1 MPAMNAART
10 LERTFGAIPAD
21 WVDEVILVDDYS
33 TDETVELARKLPL
46 HLVWHPHNAGYGA
59 NQKTCY
65 LEALQRDADAVVM
78 LHPDGQYE
86 PELIPSMVEPILRD
100 RADLVLGSRLAVP
113 GMALENGMPRWK
125 YHVNQALTAVE
136 NRVMGT
142 HLTEAH
148 TGYRAYSRRL
158 LLTVPFLRNSSD
170 FSFDSELLMQAS
182 YFGMRIEEVPARGRY
197 FDEASSVGLR
207 SGVIYGVKTLWAGLR
222 LLLHRAHL
230 LPSKKFRSPKAPV
243 DEG

>member
-1 MPAMNAART
+1 M
-10 LERTFGAIPAD
+10 
-21 WVDEVILVDDYS
+21 
-33 TDETVELARKLPL
+33 LP
-46 HLVWHPHNAGYGA
+46 
-59 NQKTCY
+59 
-65 LEALQRDADAVVM
+65 
-78 LHPDGQYE
+78 PDGQRTR
-86 PELIPSMVEPILRD
+86 ELIGKRVEPILED
-100 RADLVLGSRLAVP
+100 KADLVLGSRFAVP

-197 FDEASSVGLR
+197 FPEASSVGLR
-207 SGVIYGVKTLWAGLR
+207 SGAIYGVKTLWAGIR
-222 LLLHRAHL
+222 LLLHRGHM
-230 LPSKKFRSPKAPV
+230 LPSKKFRSARAP
-243 DEG
+243 